1 MNADWLL
8 AHYERIA
15 DAPEA
20 VPRLRR
26 FILDLAVRGK
36 LVEQD
41 PNDEPASELLKRIA
55 AEKARLVETEV
66 IRRPRV
72 PVLLSRDELPF
83 PLSRAWA
90 WTQIAELGVISPR
103 NDSRD
108 NRVASF
114 VPMPMIPTEY
124 GATNIHEPR
133 PWGEIKKGYTHF
145 AEGDVGLA
153 KITPCFEN
161 GKSIVF
167 RNLTGGIGSGT
178 TELHIVR
185 PLFVNADYIVLFLKS
200 PQFIE
205 TGIPRMTGTAG
216 QKRVSADY
224 FANSPFPLPPL
235 AEQHR
240 IVAKVDELMALC
252 DRLEKARA
260 AREATRDRMAA
271 ASLVRLNDPDP
282 DPVVFRNHAAFAL
295 ENFAPLT
302 TRTDQIKALRQTILS
317 LAVRGKLV
325 EQDPNDEPTSELL
338 RRMDVARLEM
348 LEAGYP
354 NPSEAQ
360 TQLKKLSTQTVP
372 DYVENL
378 PTGWSWATL
387 QQCAMRVVDCKN
399 KTAPYSPTGIRLVR
413 TTNVKDGK
421 LNASDQ
427 KYVNQ
432 ETYEVWSAR
441 CKPETGDILITRE
454 APMGEVCLIP
464 PGETICLGQRIMLV
478 RLVAG
483 FIDRNFMLYSLRDP
497 GLMDRVQD
505 KPLGMTVQHLRVG
518 GIETLLVA
526 VPPLD
531 EQHSIVAKVDELMVL
546 CDRLEAT
553 LATDDD
559 TRRRL
564 LDALLHEVLPARRS
578 RGHLTKR
585 KTRAPKAIQRAARG

>member
-1 MNADWLL
+1 MNADQLL
-8 AHYERIA
+8 GHYERIA
-15 DAPEA
+15 DAPAA
-20 VPRLRR
+20 VQRLRR

-41 PNDEPASELLKRIA
+41 PNDEPAAELVKRIA
-55 AEKARLVETEV
+55 AEKVRLVKAGEIKLRKINARE
-66 IRRPRV
+66 REE
-72 PVLLSRDELPF
+72 LLS
-83 PLSRAWA
+83 LSVPPGWEI
-90 WTQIAELGVISPR
+90 TELGVIAEKITDGAHRTPTYVQEGVPFVSVKDFSGGTLNLSNTRFIPSGEHKVLYQRCDPR
-103 NDSRD
+103 RGDILIGRIGTLGKAVLVNTDLQFSL
-108 NRVASF
+108 F
-114 VPMPMIPTEY
+114 VS
-124 GATNIHEPR
+124 
-133 PWGEIKKGYTHF
+133 
-145 AEGDVGLA
+145 VGL
-153 KITPCFEN
+153 IRFDHQCVNPEF
-161 GKSIVF
+161 F
-167 RNLTGGIGSGT
+167 R
-178 TELHIVR
+178 
-185 PLFVNADYIVLFLKS
+185 
-200 PQFIE
+200 FIL
-205 TGIPRMTGTAG
+205 
-216 QKRVSADY
+216 
-224 FANSPFPLPPL
+224 NSPFVEAEFDRIKIGGGTHTNKLNLGDLHTVALPLPPL

-252 DRLEKARA
+252 DRLEARRA
-260 AREATRDRMAA
+260 EREATRDRMAT
-271 ASLVRLNDPDP
+271 ASLIRLNDPDP
-282 DPVVFRNHAAFAL
+282 DPEVFRNQAAFAI
-295 ENFAPLT
+295 ENLTPLT
-302 TRTDQIKALRQTILS
+302 TRRDQIKVLRQTILN

-325 EQDPNDEPTSELL
+325 PQDPNDEPASELL

-360 TQLKKLSTQTVP
+360 TQLKKLSKQTVP

-387 QQCAMRVVDCKN
+387 QQCAILVVDCKN

-518 GIETLLVA
+518 GIETLLVP
-526 VPPLD
+526 VPPHA
-531 EQHSIVAKVDELMVL
+531 EQHRIVAKVDELMAL
-546 CDRLEAT
+546 CDRLEKK
-553 LATDDD
+553 LAGGDD

-564 LDALLHEVLPARRS
+564 LDALLHEVLVMGAD
-578 RGHLTKR
+578 R
-585 KTRAPKAIQRAARG
+585 KSVA

>member
-1 MNADWLL
+1 MNADRLL
-8 AHYERIA
+8 AHFERIA
-15 DAPEA
+15 DAPDA

-41 PNDEPASELLKRIA
+41 PNDEPASELLKMIA
-55 AEKARLVETEV
+55 AEKERLVKEGKTRKPKA
-66 IRRPRV
+66 IPT
-72 PVLLSRDELPF
+72 LLENDMPF
-83 PLSRAWA
+83 PLPANWRWSR
-90 WTQIAELGVISPR
+90 IAEIGLLSPR
-103 NDSRD
+103 NDAED
-108 NRVASF
+108 HVQTSF
-114 VPMPMIPTEY
+114 VPMSMIASRY
-124 GATNIHEPR
+124 GLATDHRIR
-133 PWGEIKKGYTHF
+133 RWGEIKSGYTHF

-161 GKSIVF
+161 GKSAVF

-185 PLFVNADYIVLFLKS
+185 PLFVTPDYVLIFLKC
-200 PQFIE
+200 PHFIHA
-205 TGIPRMTGTAG
+205 GISTMTGTAG
-216 QKRVSADY
+216 QKRVPTEY
-224 FANSPFPLPPL
+224 FANASFPLPPL

-252 DRLEKARA
+252 DRLEKARV

-271 ASLVRLNDPDP
+271 ASLARLNAPDL
-282 DPVVFRNHAAFAL
+282 DPVVFQNHAAFAL
-295 ENFAPLT
+295 DNLAPLT
-302 TRTDQIKALRQTILS
+302 NRVDQIKQLRQTILN

-325 EQDPNDEPTSELL
+325 PQVPNDEPASELL
-338 RRMDVARLEM
+338 RRMDLARLEM

-360 TQLKKLSTQTVP
+360 TQLKKLSKQTVP
-372 DYVENL
+372 DYVKNL

-387 QQCAMRVVDCKN
+387 QQCAMLVVDCKN

-413 TTNVKDGK
+413 TTNVKNGK

-464 PGETICLGQRIMLV
+464 PGEAICLGQRMMLV

-483 FIDRNFMLYSLRDP
+483 FIHRSFMLYSLRDP

-518 GIETLLVA
+518 GIETLLVP
-526 VPPLD
+526 VPPLA
-531 EQHSIVAKVDELMVL
+531 EQHRIVAKVDELMAL
-546 CDRLEAT
+546 CDQIEKSLTTGDET
-553 LATDDD
+553 GHH
-559 TRRRL
+559 L
-564 LDALLHEVLPARRS
+564 LDALLYEVL
-578 RGHLTKR
+578 
-585 KTRAPKAIQRAARG
+585 